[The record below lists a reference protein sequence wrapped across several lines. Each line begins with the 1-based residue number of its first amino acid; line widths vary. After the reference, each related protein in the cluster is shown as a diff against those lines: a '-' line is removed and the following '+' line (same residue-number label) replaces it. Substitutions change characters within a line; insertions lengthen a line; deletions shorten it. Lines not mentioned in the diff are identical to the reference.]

1 MMNNMYIKYLI
12 RKLAVLL
19 MISFGICTILTCL
32 TKKTFLMEQVTESVN
47 EGKRVMSNMDME
59 VINNYNSS
67 NLDKIASSLG
77 ILSRVKPNS
86 IVVKNGRLVAP
97 NINWAVLG
105 GTGDENLLCQM
116 SVFDELDC
124 YGDLVVCTSYWRN
137 SYYFVPNKI
146 EIYSYD
152 EKRGEVYLKDKKELD
167 RPSYVN
173 VSGNGNYW
181 YCYDQTKVISF
192 SCVQNYT
199 DAEIDEDLGD
209 EYKRVEDYYD
219 ASVYYKSIDGFLK
232 YECYEYV
239 YDGTGDY
246 QLITKYQVDAWE
258 NGKKVLL
265 PAYIAFF
272 AISVVVAAFLSL
284 VDTKKREQFL
294 FQKSLTSSLAHDL
307 KSPLMV
313 ISGYVENI
321 TENTNPEK
329 NEAYVQSIGMNVV
342 HMNEIIQNILHLNE
356 LENKKKRKL
365 IMEKCQIAPIVRAL
379 LEMKQ
384 KQMSEKDIEAIVVGD
399 ATVKCNKDA
408 MTRALDNLISNAVNY
423 SEQGKKI
430 EIIIDS
436 DQMIINN
443 YFSDKIECN
452 IKKLTEPFVKGS
464 ESRSAGGT
472 GLGLNIAKSVMDIH
486 GFRMRIEIENN
497 MFKIRIKW

>member
-19 MISFGICTILTCL
+19 VISFGICTIFTCL
-32 TKKTFLMEQVTESVN
+32 CKKTFLMEQVTESVN
-47 EGKRVMSNMDME
+47 DGKRVMSKMNLE
-59 VINNYNSS
+59 VMNNYITS
-67 NLDKIASSLG
+67 NISDIASSLG
-77 ILSRVKPNS
+77 ILSRVKPHS
-86 IVVKNGRLVAP
+86 IVVDWRDRVIAP
-97 NINWAVLG
+97 HSEWAVLCG
-105 GTGDENLLCQM
+105 AGETDLLCEI
-116 SVFDELDC
+116 SKFEGVD
-124 YGDLVVCTSYWRN
+124 YNNDLVICTAYWRN
-137 SYYFVPNKI
+137 EYYFEPCKI
-146 EIYSYD
+146 EIYAH
-152 EKRGEVYLKDKKELD
+152 DKKHGLNLKEERTFNNLGSH
-167 RPSYVN
+167 SYR
-173 VSGNGNYW
+173 
-181 YCYDQTKVISF
+181 YCDEQNKIVTF
-192 SCVQNYT
+192 SCAQDYSE
-199 DAEIDEDLGD
+199 AEIEEDLGD

-246 QLITKYQVDAWE
+246 RLITKYQVDAWE

-265 PAYIAFF
+265 PAYMAFF

-284 VDTKKREQFL
+284 VDTKKREKFL

-329 NEAYVQSIGMNVV
+329 NEAYIQSIGMNVV
-342 HMNEIIQNILHLNE
+342 HMNDIIQNILHLNE

-365 IMEKCQIAPIVRAL
+365 IMEKCQITPIVRAL

-384 KQMSEKDIEAIVVGD
+384 KQMSDKNIEAIVVGD

-408 MTRALDNLISNAVNY
+408 MSRALDNLISNAVNY

-430 EIIIDS
+430 EIIVDS
-436 DQMIINN
+436 DQLIINN

-464 ESRSAGGT
+464 ESRTAGGT
-472 GLGLNIAKSVMDIH
+472 GLGLNIAKTVMDIH